1 MWEKCKEQ
9 QEYIVAMRRELHE
22 VPEIGT
28 HLPETQAVI
37 VRELDRMGISYRKNG
52 KDSGVVGEVRGGQPG
67 KTILLRADIDG
78 LPIPEA
84 TGVPYTSRHE
94 NCMHACGH
102 DAHGAMLLGALKV
115 LQENRE
121 NLKGAV
127 RFVFQTGEEICRGA
141 KIAIEEGALNG
152 VDSVFGLHIGSI
164 AGTEIPAGTLVVTP
178 GCCMASFD
186 RFILR
191 IHGVGCHGSTPEK
204 GIDPITIASNIIL
217 SLQEILAREIPTLK
231 PAVLTVGKISGGF
244 AYNVMPGEVLIEG
257 TTRALE
263 DSVRKQLAQ
272 RIGEISKGIAE
283 SFRGTCECEMDWGAP
298 PVVNDPDMAE
308 LAGNAAQKALGKDRV
323 ITSMPAP
330 IMGGEDFAYYL
341 SQKPGAFMFLSSAN
355 AEKHT
360 NGPHHNAH
368 FNIDEDVLYM
378 GSAAYVSLAED
389 FLNSGT

>member
-1 MWEKCKEQ
+1 MWEKCREE
-9 QEYIVAMRRELHE
+9 QEYLVAMRRELHQI
-22 VPEIGT
+22 PEIGT
-28 HLPETQAVI
+28 HLPETRAVI
-37 VRELDRMGISYRKNG
+37 VRELERMGISYRKNEA
-52 KDSGVVGEVRGGQPG
+52 DSGIIGEVRGGQPG

-78 LPIPEA
+78 LPIAEQ
-84 TGVPYTSRHE
+84 TGVSYASRHE

-115 LQENRE
+115 LQEGRE
-121 NLKGAV
+121 NLKGTV

-141 KIAIEEGALNG
+141 KNAIEEGALDG

-164 AGTEIPAGTLVVTP
+164 AGAEIPAGTLVVAP

-204 GIDPITIASNIIL
+204 GVDPITIASNIVL

-231 PAVLTVGKISGGF
+231 PAVLTIGKISGGF
-244 AYNVMPGEVLIEG
+244 AYNVMPGEVVIEG

-263 DSVRKQLAQ
+263 DGVRKQLAQ
-272 RIGEISKGIAE
+272 RIGEISKGIAG

-298 PVVNDPDMAE
+298 PVVNDPGMAK
-308 LAGNAAQKALGKDRV
+308 LAGDAAAKALGEKYV
-323 ITSMPAP
+323 ITSVPAP

-341 SQKPGAFMFLSSAN
+341 SQKPGAFLFLSSAN
-355 AEKHT
+355 PEKHT
-360 NGPHHNAH
+360 DGPHHNPY
-368 FNIDEDVLYM
+368 FNIDEDVLYR
-378 GSAAYVSLAED
+378 GSAVFVSLAED
-389 FLNSGT
+389 FLNS